1 MNTQDIVINYIS
13 WLGGFPLFVAVMIL
27 LLHFLLFMVVLYV
40 LLFLFLFLIALTPG
54 SNFMFVNIEN
64 LVVRW
69 LTDKLSQP
77 RGKTS
82 ILSPPTTQAEILE
95 SRLLEILGGDI
106 PTAKRLLRQQKLSKP
121 GMSTEWYLQKVIWD
135 LERDRGLR

>member
-1 MNTQDIVINYIS
+1 MGERIIMDYMS
-13 WLGGFPLFVAVMIL
+13 WLAGFPISVAVMIFLLHL
-27 LLHFLLFMVVLYV
+27 LLCLFALFLLF
-40 LLFLFLFLIALTPG
+40 FLIALIPG
-54 SNFMFVNIEN
+54 SDFIFMDIEDMLEN
-64 LVVRW
+64 W
-69 LTDKLSQP
+69 LADKLKQ
-77 RGKTS
+77 RGKRTS
-82 ILSPPTTQAEILE
+82 ILSPPRDQVEILE